1 MAHIVTCDSCGKNLD
16 YKNDKIYYLTI
27 RTSGENNRIYDFCA
41 DCYRVYVAPMFKEKG
56 EKDED

>member
-16 YKNDKIYYLTI
+16 YNNDKIYYLTI
-27 RTSGENNRIYDFCA
+27 RTSGERNSIYDFCE
-41 DCYRVYVAPMFKEKG
+41 DCYRVYVNPMFKKG